1 MKKELLKPSI
11 QKIVTFLIFLVVE
24 FFIIPIPALLV
35 YSPKLG
41 AKYVPINTFCT
52 LFQSF
57 ANEGLGSC
65 NLFYG
70 SYIYLIFAVI
80 LTYLLVCFVV
90 SKLSKNDKKHS
101 SA

>member
-1 MKKELLKPSI
+1 MGIIEFLKPSI
-11 QKIVTFLIFLVVE
+11 KKAVIFLIIVAAE
-24 FFIIPIPALLV
+24 FFVLPILALLV

-41 AKYVPINTFCT
+41 AMYVPINTFCT

-57 ANEGLGSC
+57 TDEGLGSC

-70 SYIYLIFAVI
+70 SYIYITFVVI

-90 SKLSKNDKKHS
+90 SKIPGEK
-101 SA
+101 